1 MQEGGLPSPRTEAG
15 REVFHPR
22 KRLVRT
28 TGGGSLFGAQKD
40 PEKGPAAV
48 SEQKGQAAPPPGPWL
63 PLPKSQGEASWT
75 LWTLVD
81 TWCKIPLS
89 AIKRQALVSPET
101 GASEE
106 REPWLLSIRRHIE
119 TVW

>member
-1 MQEGGLPSPRTEAG
+1 M
-15 REVFHPR
+15 
-22 KRLVRT
+22 RT
-28 TGGGSLFGAQKD
+28 TGGGSPFGAQKD

-48 SEQKGQAAPPPGPWL
+48 SEQKGQAAPPPGPRL
-63 PLPKSQGEASWT
+63 PLPQSQGEASWT

-89 AIKRQALVSPET
+89 AIHTERWWPYAEDSGERQALVSPET